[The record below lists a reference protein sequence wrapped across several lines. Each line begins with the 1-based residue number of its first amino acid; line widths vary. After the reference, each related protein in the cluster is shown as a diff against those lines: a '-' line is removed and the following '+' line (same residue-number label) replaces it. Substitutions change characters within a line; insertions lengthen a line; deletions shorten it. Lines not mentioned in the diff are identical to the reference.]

1 MPEKILPSVKRTA
14 VARPPVVY
22 YSRHLWTTANHDSR
36 AFLAEERKLTFGAS
50 AAIFAV
56 GAFLAFLIVGTDTVL
71 EYFEAAAVGLTAV
84 AFAYGIFLVAHVLYL
99 TPRKLLAR
107 KQVQVDFLR
116 DEMTAK
122 NAEIAALK
130 RNLAIKTVEKNE
142 RAKQPVPE

>member
-1 MPEKILPSVKRTA
+1 ML
-14 VARPPVVY
+14 
-22 YSRHLWTTANHDSR
+22 
-36 AFLAEERKLTFGAS
+36 
-50 AAIFAV
+50 
-56 GAFLAFLIVGTDTVL
+56 GTDTVL

-84 AFAYGIFLVAHVLYL
+84 AFAYGVFLVAHLFYL

-116 DEMTAK
+116 DEMTTK

-130 RNLAIKTVEKNE
+130 RNGTAIKTVEKNE